1 MTGRY
6 HHPTRAARAGTPVRF
21 RFRLCVACGKCFVNK
36 MRQRRT
42 KQKAA
47 GEESPASRLTPDEI
61 RARAFQRAVKL
72 LAAKPRSIE
81 ELRERLAE
89 RCSSKTVIETV
100 IARLREYGYLD
111 DERYALGYASSKV
124 RQQPIGRRRLELSLA
139 RKKVDRAVADE
150 ALDQVFAEIP
160 EEELLDRALEKRVRL
175 RGRPKTRAEAMSLF
189 DHLLRQGFPFE
200 LVSQKVRAVSKADLE
215 EAE

>member
-1 MTGRY
+1 
-6 HHPTRAARAGTPVRF
+6 
-21 RFRLCVACGKCFVNK
+21 
-36 MRQRRT
+36 MRQRRSKLKT
-42 KQKAA
+42 AD
-47 GEESPASRLTPDEI
+47 EEARINRLSPEEV

-111 DERYALGYASSKV
+111 DERYALGYAASKV
-124 RQQPIGRRRLELSLA
+124 RQQPVGRRRLELSLA
-139 RKKVDRAVADE
+139 KKKVDRAIADD
-150 ALDQVFAEIP
+150 ALNQVFAETP
-160 EEELLDRALEKRVRL
+160 EEDLLDRAVEKRIRL
-175 RGRPKTRAEAMSLF
+175 RGRPKTRAEAKSLF

-200 LVSQKVRAVSKADLE
+200 LVADKVRAAAKTDLE
-215 EAE
+215 DTDESA

>member
-1 MTGRY
+1 M
-6 HHPTRAARAGTPVRF
+6 
-21 RFRLCVACGKCFVNK
+21 
-36 MRQRRT
+36 QRRRSRT
-42 KQKAA
+42 SPENA
-47 GEESPASRLTPDEI
+47 GKSASTPDEI

-72 LAAKPRSIE
+72 LAAKPRSIA

-111 DERYALGYASSKV
+111 DQRYALGYASSKV
-124 RQQPIGRRRLELSLA
+124 KQQPIGRRRLELSLE
-139 RKKVDRAVADE
+139 RKKVDRAVAGE
-150 ALDQVFAEIP
+150 ALDQVFAETP
-160 EEELLDRALEKRVRL
+160 EEDLLDRALEKRVRL
-175 RGRPKTRAEAMSLF
+175 RGRPKTRAEAKSLF

-215 EAE
+215 ETE

>member
-1 MTGRY
+1 
-6 HHPTRAARAGTPVRF
+6 
-21 RFRLCVACGKCFVNK
+21 
-36 MRQRRT
+36 MRQRRA
-42 KQKAA
+42 KPAA
-47 GEESPASRLTPDEI
+47 DSDASRRQTPEEV

-111 DERYALGYASSKV
+111 DERYALGYAAAKV

-139 RKKVDRAVADE
+139 RKKVDRTVADE
-150 ALDQVFAEIP
+150 ALDQVFAETP
-160 EEELLDRALEKRVRL
+160 EADLLDRAIEKRVRL
-175 RGRPKTRAEAMSLF
+175 RGRPKTRAESKSLF
-189 DHLLRQGFPFE
+189 DHLLRQGFPFD
-200 LVSQKVRAVSKADLE
+200 LVADKVRAVSKANLDE
-215 EAE
+215 VE